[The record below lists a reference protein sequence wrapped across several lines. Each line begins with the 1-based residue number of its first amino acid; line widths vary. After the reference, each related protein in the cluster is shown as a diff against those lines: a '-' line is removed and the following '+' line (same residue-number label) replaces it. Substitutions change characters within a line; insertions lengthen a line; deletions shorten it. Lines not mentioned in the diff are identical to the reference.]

1 MVRAERGD
9 AAVTDEIIKL
19 LDATA
24 RDVVDLLMEVDDAD
38 AVVIYASK
46 DGTYEVLSVDGAS
59 EEAVTR
65 SDA

>member
-1 MVRAERGD
+1 MR
-9 AAVTDEIIKL
+9 DEIVNI
-19 LDATA
+19 LDGYA
-24 RDVVDLLMEVDDAD
+24 RDVVELLIEADETD

-46 DGTYEVLSVDGAS
+46 DGSYEVLSIDGMS

>member
-1 MVRAERGD
+1 
-9 AAVTDEIIKL
+9 VTEEIIGI

-46 DGTYEVLSVDGAS
+46 DGSYEVLSIDGMS

-65 SDA
+65 SDAQA

>member
-1 MVRAERGD
+1 M
-9 AAVTDEIIKL
+9 TDEIIKL

-24 RDVVDLLMEVDDAD
+24 RDVVDLLIEIDDAD

-46 DGTYEVLSVDGAS
+46 DGSYEVLSIDGMS

>member
-1 MVRAERGD
+1 MK
-9 AAVTDEIIKL
+9 DEIIGI

-24 RDVVDLLMEVDDAD
+24 RDVVDLLMEVDEAD
-38 AVVIYASK
+38 AVVIYACK
-46 DGTYEVLSVDGAS
+46 DGSYEVLSIDGMS

>member
-1 MVRAERGD
+1 
-9 AAVTDEIIKL
+9 VTDEIIGI

-46 DGTYEVLSVDGAS
+46 DGSYEVLSIDGMS

-65 SDA
+65 SDAQA

>member
-1 MVRAERGD
+1 MTE
-9 AAVTDEIIKL
+9 EIIGI

-46 DGTYEVLSVDGAS
+46 DGSYEVLSIDGMS

-65 SDA
+65 SDAQA

>member
-1 MVRAERGD
+1 
-9 AAVTDEIIKL
+9 VTDEIIKL

-46 DGTYEVLSVDGAS
+46 DGSYEVLSIDGMS

>member
-1 MVRAERGD
+1 MVR
-9 AAVTDEIIKL
+9 DEIVNI
-19 LDATA
+19 LDGYA
-24 RDVVDLLMEVDDAD
+24 RDVVELLIEADETD

-46 DGTYEVLSVDGAS
+46 DGSYEVLSIDGMS

>member
-1 MVRAERGD
+1 
-9 AAVTDEIIKL
+9 VTEEIIGI

-46 DGTYEVLSVDGAS
+46 DGSYEVLSIDGMS

>member
-1 MVRAERGD
+1 M
-9 AAVTDEIIKL
+9 TDEIIKL

-46 DGTYEVLSVDGAS
+46 DGSYEVLSIDGMS

>member
-1 MVRAERGD
+1 MK
-9 AAVTDEIIKL
+9 DEIIKL

-24 RDVVDLLMEVDDAD
+24 RDVVDLLIEVDDAD

-46 DGTYEVLSVDGAS
+46 DGSYEVLSIDGMS

>member
-1 MVRAERGD
+1 
-9 AAVTDEIIKL
+9 VTDEIIRI

-46 DGTYEVLSVDGAS
+46 DGSYEVLSIDGMS

>member
-1 MVRAERGD
+1 M
-9 AAVTDEIIKL
+9 TDEIIGI

-46 DGTYEVLSVDGAS
+46 DGSYEVLSIDGMS

-65 SDA
+65 SDAQA

>member
-1 MVRAERGD
+1 MTE
-9 AAVTDEIIKL
+9 EIIGI

-24 RDVVDLLMEVDDAD
+24 RDVVDLLREVDDAD
-38 AVVIYASK
+38 AVVIYACK
-46 DGTYEVLSVDGAS
+46 DGTYEVLSIDGAS

>member
-1 MVRAERGD
+1 M
-9 AAVTDEIIKL
+9 TDEIIKL

-24 RDVVDLLMEVDDAD
+24 RDVVDLLIEVDDAD

-46 DGTYEVLSVDGAS
+46 DGSYEVLSIDGMS

-65 SDA
+65 RDA

>member
-1 MVRAERGD
+1 MTE
-9 AAVTDEIIKL
+9 EIIGI

-46 DGTYEVLSVDGAS
+46 DGSYEVLSIDGMS

>member
-1 MVRAERGD
+1 
-9 AAVTDEIIKL
+9 VTDEIIKL

-46 DGTYEVLSVDGAS
+46 DGSYEVLSIDGMS

-65 SDA
+65 SGA

>member
-1 MVRAERGD
+1 
-9 AAVTDEIIKL
+9 VTDEIIRI

-46 DGTYEVLSVDGAS
+46 DGSYEVLSIDGMN

-65 SDA
+65 SDAQARVEPLD

>member
-1 MVRAERGD
+1 MK
-9 AAVTDEIIKL
+9 DEIIKL

-24 RDVVDLLMEVDDAD
+24 RDVVDLLMEVDETD
-38 AVVIYASK
+38 AVVIYACK
-46 DGTYEVLSVDGAS
+46 DGTYEVLSVDGMS

>member
-1 MVRAERGD
+1 MTEE
-9 AAVTDEIIKL
+9 TIKL

-24 RDVVDLLMEVDDAD
+24 RDVVDLLMEVNETD
-38 AVVIYASK
+38 AVVIYACK
-46 DGTYEVLSVDGAS
+46 DGSYEVLSVDGAS

>member
-1 MVRAERGD
+1 M
-9 AAVTDEIIKL
+9 TDEIIKL

-24 RDVVDLLMEVDDAD
+24 RDVVDLLIEVDDAD

-46 DGTYEVLSVDGAS
+46 DGSYEVLSIDGMS

-65 SDA
+65 SDT

>member
-1 MVRAERGD
+1 MRDKIVN
-9 AAVTDEIIKL
+9 I
-19 LDATA
+19 LDGYA
-24 RDVVDLLMEVDDAD
+24 RDVVELLIEADETD

-46 DGTYEVLSVDGAS
+46 DGSYEVLSIDGMS

>member
-1 MVRAERGD
+1 M
-9 AAVTDEIIKL
+9 TDEIIKL

-24 RDVVDLLMEVDDAD
+24 RDVVDLLIEVDDAD
-38 AVVIYASK
+38 AVVIYACK
-46 DGTYEVLSVDGAS
+46 DGTYEVLSIDGMS

>member
-1 MVRAERGD
+1 M
-9 AAVTDEIIKL
+9 TDEIISI

-24 RDVVDLLMEVDDAD
+24 RDLVDLLMEVDDAD

-46 DGTYEVLSVDGAS
+46 DGSYEVLSIDGMS

>member
-1 MVRAERGD
+1 M
-9 AAVTDEIIKL
+9 TDEIIKL

-24 RDVVDLLMEVDDAD
+24 RDVVDLLMEVDETD

-46 DGTYEVLSVDGAS
+46 DGSYEVLSIDGMS

-65 SDA
+65 SDAQARVEPMD